1 MKELHIIIKDPY
13 EDDSDP
19 LRWKI
24 AGYKFLS
31 DSGKWYGEI
40 VWHPRGTDGQTL
52 KNVINELVNLAL
64 IADEEVSK
72 NDGKS

>member
-13 EDDSDP
+13 VDDSNP
-19 LRWKI
+19 LRWKS

-31 DSGKWYGEI
+31 DSGEWYGEV
-40 VWHPRGTDGQTL
+40 VWLPRGTDGQAL
-52 KNVINELVNLAL
+52 KNVIKELVNLAL

-72 NDGKS
+72 NGGKS